1 MKYIYQKG
9 QDDHPVI
16 LLFHGTGGDE
26 NDLLSIANE
35 IDEKASVI
43 SFRGDVDENGSLRF
57 FKRKPNGQFD
67 YEDLVMRTEKL
78 DLLIKELS
86 VELGFDCNNLVAIG
100 YSNGANIIGSLLF
113 AKEIC
118 LKGAILMHP
127 MVARTDV
134 KPKNL
139 SGRKILITAG
149 INDPIC
155 PVGESRAV
163 NDILKA
169 AKAEVNIQWFDD
181 GHRLTLKEVDVA
193 KKWYSEIILAN

>member
-1 MKYIYQKG
+1 MEYIYKKG
-9 QDDHPVI
+9 QDDHPII

-26 NDLLSIANE
+26 NDLLPIANS
-35 IDEKASVI
+35 IDENASVI

-67 YEDLVMRTEKL
+67 YNDLIMRTDKL
-78 DLLIKELS
+78 DILIKKLS
-86 VELGFDCNNLVAIG
+86 VELGYDCNNLVAIG

-118 LKGAILMHP
+118 FKGAILMHP

-134 KPKNL
+134 NPKSL
-139 SGRKILITAG
+139 DGRKILITAG

-163 NDILKA
+163 NEILKA
-169 AKAEVNIQWFDD
+169 AKAEVSLQWFND
-181 GHRLTLKEVDVA
+181 GHRLTFKEVEAA
-193 KKWYSEIILAN
+193 KKWYNEILLTN